1 MKVFTKSSLTA
12 LTLFL
17 TAGSAWAYPVA
28 VNDVVTM
35 YAADDKN
42 IAYEGHY
49 QADNTKDKAGK
60 FGVFCLEKNE
70 YFYDGK
76 NFKVSSIDEYAAK
89 GGVGGAVNNKDYIS
103 YQTKWLFSHFMSKD
117 LLSVTGLKNDI
128 NLDAEL
134 QEAFWYFENEIDSYT
149 DKSDTAKLI
158 VAANTAAKN
167 HEVLAFEVK
176 VMNLEFTENIGS
188 FKKGDYAQS
197 QLIAQP
203 VPEPS
208 TMLLV
213 GAGLIGLGFARRK
226 AQNKR

>member
-1 MKVFTKSSLTA
+1 MKAFTKSSLAA
-12 LTLFL
+12 LALFL
-17 TAGSAWAYPVA
+17 TSGSAWAYPVA

-35 YAADDKN
+35 YAADNNN

-89 GGVGGAVNNKDYIS
+89 GGAGGAVNNKDYIS
-103 YQTKWLFSHFMSKD
+103 YQTKWLFSHFMSND
-117 LLSVTGLKNDI
+117 LLSKVTGI
-128 NLDAEL
+128 SIYNLDYEL
-134 QEAFWYFENEIDSYT
+134 QEAFWYFENEISSYAN
-149 DKSDTAKLI
+149 SDTGKLI
-158 VAANTAAKN
+158 AAANTAEKN
-167 HEVLAFEVK
+167 NESLAYDVK

-213 GAGLIGLGFARRK
+213 GVGLIGLGFARRRV
-226 AQNKR
+226 QNKNK